1 MFVIDLFVV
10 GVSNQTALMSLSPF
24 WAFKCFLSPLSFQY
38 ILMYIVDLG
47 HSFYCWQIEEKILC
61 EFFFSTCIFRIYD
74 LNRLLGF
81 SFFGFR
87 TIISFLRIVRGKI
100 ICRPRG
106 RKRETTQKCD
116 FYSIL
121 ETIKREDSANRCF
134 KCPWP
139 QDCELGY
146 FKSFSPVEKSS
157 QEKYSLECISSI
169 WDLRA
174 WEISR
179 SPHFDTNFFSFCVL
193 TANFIWYNLV
203 TTVAWLFILIYH
215 ICFTLNNFS

>member
-1 MFVIDLFVV
+1 
-10 GVSNQTALMSLSPF
+10 
-24 WAFKCFLSPLSFQY
+24 
-38 ILMYIVDLG
+38 MYIVDLG

-61 EFFFSTCIFRIYD
+61 EFFFFFFPSCIFRIYD
-74 LNRLLGF
+74 LNRLLDF

-87 TIISFLRIVRGKI
+87 TIISFLCIVRGKI

-106 RKRETTQKCD
+106 WKRETTQKCD

-121 ETIKREDSANRCF
+121 ETIKREDSVNHCF
-134 KCPWP
+134 KWPWP

-157 QEKYSLECISSI
+157 PEKCSLECISSI

-174 WEISR
+174 WEIRR
-179 SPHFDTNFFSFCVL
+179 SPHFDMNLFSFCVL
-193 TANFIWYNLV
+193 TANLFWYNPV

-215 ICFTLNNFS
+215 IFFILNNFS